1 MIPSYSTT
9 ASDEMAVGERN
20 MTRDHWIAIGIRTA
34 VSLASVIAAMYLKPA
49 GAQTTA
55 VSGSG
60 GAPSRQTDTAQ
71 PASGLTEHRNG
82 FYLRAGVNLDQLSKT
97 RFTDRDCSSTSPA
110 ALYGCGRGNDGTGL
124 SSSGDFGTAAGV
136 EIGVGFVAAPK
147 LRLETSIAYRPR
159 FTFEG
164 RANFVQTSADQSVS
178 ADLWSMSGMVA
189 AYMDLSAYGPF
200 RLFAGSGAGFH
211 HIDISNFRMTFPR
224 TETIV
229 PDGRNVDFTVMLT
242 AGVATS
248 LSDNITL
255 DLAWRYVDWG
265 IAETGRATGQVVWKD
280 GRREPLEIDL
290 AETRAILKGQGFR
303 ASVRYAF

>member
-1 MIPSYSTT
+1 
-9 ASDEMAVGERN
+9 MAIGERN
-20 MTRDHWIAIGIRTA
+20 MTRDRWKALGIRTA
-34 VSLASVIAAMYLKPA
+34 VSLASGIAAMYLNPA
-49 GAQTTA
+49 GAQPTA

-60 GAPSRQTDTAQ
+60 GDSSLQTDTVQ
-71 PASGLTEHRNG
+71 PASVLTGHRKV
-82 FYLRAGVNLDQLSKT
+82 FYVRAGVGFDRSSKT
-97 RFTDRDCSSTSPA
+97 RFGDKDCTSTSPA
-110 ALYGCGRGNDGTGL
+110 ALYGCGRGNNGTSLGTQ
-124 SSSGDFGTAAGV
+124 GNFGTATGIEV
-136 EIGVGFVAAPK
+136 GVGFVAAPK

-164 RANFVQTSADQSVS
+164 RANFVQTGADQSVS

-189 AYMDLSAYGPF
+189 AYMDLSAFGPF
-200 RLFAGSGAGFH
+200 RLFAGSGAGLH
-211 HIDISNFRMTFPR
+211 YIDISNFRMTFPR

-265 IAETGRATGQVVWKD
+265 IAKTGRATGKIVWKD